1 MLGFTDI
8 ILTPHY
14 ITDYYENSGKNI
26 KLLKNSLQ
34 KIVDEQQIGIRLHEG
49 MEVYLAEE
57 IETLIKNG
65 EIITLANS
73 NYILIEFPMN
83 SIARYVDDILFLLKN
98 MGYQVIIAHPERY
111 KFVQEDIGYAQKW
124 VEHGC
129 LLQANYGSI
138 VESYGKEA
146 KKTLKKLLKLNLISF
161 LGTDTHRQGT
171 IYSEIPLILKKLKKY
186 ISEEK
191 IYELTEINPKK
202 ILENEVII

>member
-1 MLGFTDI
+1 MTE
-8 ILTPHY
+8 
-14 ITDYYENSGKNI
+14 YYENSGI
-26 KLLKNSLQ
+26 DVKLLKESLQ
-34 KIVDEQQIGIRLHEG
+34 KIVEKQGIGITLHEG
-49 MEVYLAEE
+49 MEVYLSEE
-57 IETLIKNG
+57 IEELIKNG

-111 KFVQEDIGYAQKW
+111 KFVQDDIEYAQKW
-124 VEHGC
+124 VEKGC
-129 LLQANYGSI
+129 LLQANYGSLI
-138 VESYGKEA
+138 EIYGKEA
-146 KKTLKKLLKLNLISF
+146 KKTLKKLLKLDLISF
-161 LGTDTHRQGT
+161 LGTDTHKQGT
-171 IYSEIPLILKKLKKY
+171 IYKQIPHILKKLKKY

>member
-1 MLGFTDI
+1 
-8 ILTPHY
+8 
-14 ITDYYENSGKNI
+14 
-26 KLLKNSLQ
+26 
-34 KIVDEQQIGIRLHEG
+34 
-49 MEVYLAEE
+49 MEVYLSEE
-57 IETLIKNG
+57 VEKLIKSG

-111 KFVQEDIGYAQKW
+111 KFVQEDIEYAKKW
-124 VEHGC
+124 VENGC

-138 VESYGKEA
+138 VELYGKDA
-146 KKTLKKLLKLNLISF
+146 KKTIKKLLKLDMISF

-171 IYSEIPLILKKLKKY
+171 IYKIIPQIIKKLKKY